1 VTVLRFPFNNDH
13 DPSRVEMCRAEL
25 ADVLHEPSD
34 EFGSLAVTAFFSEFA
49 DGSVTIGD
57 HATSVQGAES
67 LIALLRQ
74 AITAATPEVLA
85 DGSLRYGSPRQGDP
99 STGSVI

>member
-1 VTVLRFPFNNDH
+1 MTVLRFPFNNDH
-13 DPSRVEMCRAEL
+13 DHYRAEL

-34 EFGSLAVTAFFSEFA
+34 EFGSLTVTAFFSQFA

-57 HATSVQGAES
+57 HATSVEGAES

-85 DGSLRYGSPRQGDP
+85 DGSWRYGS
-99 STGSVI
+99 TGQDGAA